1 MLQGMTVASPPAAL
15 MPSATSWH
23 ASALREETTTLA
35 PSLSSSSAGER
46 PEPPGGAAEA
56 AAGAG
61 DHGDLAGEIERGVF
75 HCCWAPLIPLT
86 ASLRAQRSNPGSF
99 GGESLDCFVATLLAT
114 TAVALR
120 STRHRPPRGA
130 GGSRCHQ
137 SCSRSWSGA

>member
-1 MLQGMTVASPPAAL
+1 ILQGMTEGSPPAAL
-15 MPSATSWH
+15 MPSATSWQ

-35 PSLSSSSAGER
+35 PSFARSSAEER
-46 PEPPGGAAEA
+46 PMPRVEPVTTATLPV
-56 AAGAG
+56 
-61 DHGDLAGEIERGVF
+61 RSNGVF
-75 HCCWAPLIPLT
+75 FIVVAPLILLT

-99 GGESLDCFVATLLAT
+99 GGESLDCFVATLLAM

-137 SCSRSWSGA
+137 SCS